1 MRGRHGHPCA
11 CEETMWASNVIDAS
25 RATNCPRYYESAY
38 ILNGRELE
46 HRHTGRQATKAARG
60 APHHVRNIFI
70 FAKQFFCLP
79 NVGLRRRR
87 RIAGEEGVHGGRRRT
102 RMRSRRQ
109 GRRMPLASVTCSSNA
124 TRVTDM
130 WAPGGLPYAAR
141 SQVIAS
147 PDFQSCEI
155 LAHRMAVSHAHGV
168 RLC

>member
-11 CEETMWASNVIDAS
+11 SEETMLAGNVTDAS
-25 RATNCPRYYESAY
+25 KTTNCPRYYESAY
-38 ILNGRELE
+38 VLNGRELE

-70 FAKQFFCLP
+70 FAEQFFCLP

-109 GRRMPLASVTCSSNA
+109 GRRMPLASVTCSSDA

-130 WAPGGLPYAAR
+130 WAPG
-141 SQVIAS
+141 
-147 PDFQSCEI
+147 DF
-155 LAHRMAVSHAHGV
+155 RMLHAHK
-168 RLC
+168 